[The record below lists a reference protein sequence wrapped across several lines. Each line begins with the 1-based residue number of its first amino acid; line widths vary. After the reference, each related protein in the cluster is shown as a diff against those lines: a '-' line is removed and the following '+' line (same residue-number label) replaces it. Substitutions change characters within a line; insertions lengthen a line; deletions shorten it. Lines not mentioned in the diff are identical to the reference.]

1 MAELCTLIIMDGYGL
16 SEDNEYNA
24 VKKAYTPNLDRYF
37 KEYPNTRLR
46 CSGLAVGLPEGQMG
60 NSEVGHMNIGAGR
73 VVYQELTR
81 ISKEIEDGGFFNNPV
96 LKGAMDNAR
105 VNNSKLHIM
114 GLVSPGGVH
123 SHTEHL
129 YALLRM
135 AKDNGIEKVY
145 IHAFLDGRDTPP
157 QSASEYIE
165 DLEQKIK
172 EIGVGEIATVSG
184 RYYAMDR
191 DKRWERVKKA
201 YDALVMGIGR
211 VSYDPIMA
219 VKTSYEEGVN
229 DEFVVPTVIKRN
241 NEITA
246 TIDKNDSV
254 IFFNFR
260 ADRARQLS
268 HVLTDEEFNGFD
280 REKGY
285 FSTYYVTMTQYDDTL
300 KNVHVA
306 YPPEVYINT
315 LGEYVSK
322 LGLNQLR
329 IAETEKYAHVTFF
342 FSGGVEE
349 PYKGEDRVLIP
360 SPKVATYD
368 LKPEMSAYEVT
379 DEVIRRIDS
388 GIYNLIVL
396 NYANCDMVGHTGIFD
411 AAEKAVETVDKCVG
425 KVVDKVLS
433 KGGKAIITADHGN
446 AEKMWDEETNAP
458 HTAHTSNPVPFIV
471 IGEDDIELK
480 NDGRLCDIAPTILD
494 IMGKPIP
501 QEMTGQDLIIRKER

>member
-1 MAELCTLIIMDGYGL
+1 MPELCALIIMDGYGL
-16 SEDNEYNA
+16 SGNDEYNA
-24 VKKAYTPNLDRYF
+24 IAKAYTPNLDSYF
-37 KEYPNTRLR
+37 KRYPNTKLL

-81 ISKEIEDGGFFNNPV
+81 ITKEIEEGGFFENPV
-96 LKGAMDNAR
+96 LKGALENVR
-105 VNNSKLHIM
+105 VNDSKLHIM

-123 SHTEHL
+123 SHSDHL
-129 YALLRM
+129 YALLNM
-135 AKDNGIEKVY
+135 ARDNGIRKVY

-157 QSASEYIE
+157 QSAAEYIE
-165 DLEQKIK
+165 NLEQKLK

-191 DKRWERVKKA
+191 DKRWDRIKKA
-201 YDALVMGIGR
+201 YDAMVLGKGR
-211 VSYDPIMA
+211 VAYDPVSA
-219 VKTSYEEGVN
+219 VSSSYEEGVN

-260 ADRARQLS
+260 ADRARQLT
-268 HVLTDEEFNGFD
+268 HAITDEDFTGFE

-285 FSTYYVTMTQYDDTL
+285 FPTCFVTMTQYDDTL
-300 KNVHVA
+300 KNVYVA
-306 YPPEVYINT
+306 YPPEIYINT

-322 LGLNQLR
+322 QGLNQLR

-349 PYKGEDRVLIP
+349 PYEGEDRVLIP

-368 LKPEMSAYEVT
+368 LKPEMSAFEVT
-379 DEVIRRIDS
+379 EEVIKRIDS

-396 NYANCDMVGHTGIFD
+396 NFANCDMVGHTGIFD
-411 AAEKAVETVDKCVG
+411 AARKAVETVDKCVG
-425 KVVDKVLS
+425 RVVEKVLS
-433 KGGKAIITADHGN
+433 VGGKAIITADHGN

-471 IGEDDIELK
+471 IGEDNVALK
-480 NDGRLCDIAPTILD
+480 DNGRLCDIAPTILD

-501 QEMTGQDLIIRKER
+501 AEMTGQDLIIRKER

>member
-1 MAELCTLIIMDGYGL
+1 MAELCALIIMDGYGL
-16 SEDNEYNA
+16 SEDHEYNA
-24 VKKAYTPNLDRYF
+24 ITNAYTPNLNDYF
-37 KEYPNTRLR
+37 KKYPNTKLL

-81 ISKEIEDGGFFNNPV
+81 ITKEIEEGGFFENPV
-96 LKGAMDNAR
+96 LKGALENVR
-105 VNNSKLHIM
+105 VNDSKLHIM

-123 SHTEHL
+123 SHSDHL
-129 YALLRM
+129 YALLNM
-135 AKDNGIEKVY
+135 ARDNGIKRVY

-157 QSASEYIE
+157 QSAAEYIE
-165 DLEQKIK
+165 ELEQKLK
-172 EIGVGEIATVSG
+172 DIGVGEIATIAG

-191 DKRWERVKKA
+191 DKRWDRVKKA
-201 YDALVMGIGR
+201 YDAMVLGIGR
-211 VSYDPIMA
+211 IAYDPVSAVKSSYDD
-219 VKTSYEEGVN
+219 GVN

-268 HVLTDEEFNGFD
+268 HAITDEDFTGFV
-280 REKGY
+280 RERGY
-285 FSTYYVTMTQYDDTL
+285 IPTYFVTMTQYEDTL

-322 LGLNQLR
+322 QGLNQLR

-342 FSGGVEE
+342 FSGGIEE

-379 DEVIRRIDS
+379 EEVIKRIDS
-388 GIYNLIVL
+388 GIYSLIVL

-411 AAEKAVETVDKCVG
+411 AAKKAVETVDICVG
-425 KVVDKVLS
+425 RVVDKVLS
-433 KGGKAIITADHGN
+433 VGGKVIITADHGN

-471 IGEDDIELK
+471 IGEDNIALK
-480 NDGRLCDIAPTILD
+480 SNGRLCDIAPTILD
-494 IMGKPIP
+494 IMGKSIP
-501 QEMTGQDLIIRKER
+501 AEMTGQDLIIRKER